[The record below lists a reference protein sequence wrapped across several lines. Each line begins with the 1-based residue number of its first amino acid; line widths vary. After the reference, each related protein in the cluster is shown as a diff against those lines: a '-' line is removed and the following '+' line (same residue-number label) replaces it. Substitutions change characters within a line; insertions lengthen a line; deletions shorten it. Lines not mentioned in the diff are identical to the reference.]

1 MVGFGEG
8 HRPGAAPLGAVSNYF
23 FSVFVRGL
31 ISPPYTGFVPPSSGP
46 RRHGSA
52 GRDTALHK
60 SMALLLSFPILRARV
75 KQELSRGR
83 HALCSASA
91 RARALSY
98 TILVPGAGIMTS
110 GTRCDTILY
119 SVACREGVL
128 PCPRVKV

>member
-31 ISPPYTGFVPPSSGP
+31 ISPPYTGFVPPSGGP

-60 SMALLLSFPILRARV
+60 SMALLRSFPILRARV
-75 KQELSRGR
+75 KQELS
-83 HALCSASA
+83 AQL
-91 RARALSY
+91 
-98 TILVPGAGIMTS
+98 P
-110 GTRCDTILY
+110 
-119 SVACREGVL
+119 VL
-128 PCPRVKV
+128 PRPAFGRDTARRIRDPLTT